1 MVQPFSRM
9 GITKMG
15 DLKRTKSGAR
25 TKAWRNKRNHA
36 LGRPAANTRIGEER
50 IHAVRSR
57 GGNVKHR
64 ALRLEAGTFAWASE
78 NVTRKTRIIS
88 VVYHPSDNE
97 FVRTNTLTKG
107 SIVSIDATPFKT
119 WYERQY
125 GRALGRSQYVKPEK
139 VTAAIQERWNKLA
152 SQGQVADNLVS
163 QFDGSKIYACITS
176 RPGQVGR
183 ADGYILEGEELD
195 FYASRIGKKKGG
207 K

>member
-1 MVQPFSRM
+1 
-9 GITKMG
+9 MG

-36 LGRPAANTRIGEER
+36 TGRPAASTRIGEER

-57 GGNVKHR
+57 GGNIKHR

-97 FVRTNTLTKG
+97 FVRTNTLTRG
-107 SIVSIDATPFKT
+107 SIVAIDAVPFRT

-125 GRALGRSQYVKPEK
+125 GKALGRSNYTKPEK
-139 VTAAIQERWNKLA
+139 VDAKITERWNKLA
-152 SQGQVADNLVS
+152 NETNVAENLVS
-163 QFDGSKIYACITS
+163 QFDSGKLYACIAS

-195 FYASRIGKKKGG
+195 FYTSRVGKKKSN